1 MDNEKM
7 IDLEI
12 EEALEQEQAD
22 AEKAKKAE
30 SKKAMENF
38 KKDLLTS
45 LKNALADELQD
56 EQVVKIPLSEY
67 ISLVYMAKDLD
78 TLKSAIEDNLRLNYS
93 NDGLKLDDDQKVV
106 DAYAILYPVE
116 YKAML
121 TKLKLVNEGE

>member
-1 MDNEKM
+1 M